1 MVFAVV
7 LFVVLLTIAVVLIKT
22 PLLHLNEEDTSGK
35 YQGFY
40 TTITQLDYSY
50 VLYLVTNGKIKEADK
65 YIDDNLNENNLNEVA
80 SALSTIYYTLDE
92 KEEKD

>member
-1 MVFAVV
+1 MKKKMVFAVV

-22 PLLHLNEEDTSGK
+22 PLLHLNEENTSGK

-50 VLYLVTNGKIKEADK
+50 VLYLVTNGKIKEAYKQDQLVK
-65 YIDDNLNENNLNEVA
+65 QI
-80 SALSTIYYTLDE
+80 IICQ
-92 KEEKD
+92 K